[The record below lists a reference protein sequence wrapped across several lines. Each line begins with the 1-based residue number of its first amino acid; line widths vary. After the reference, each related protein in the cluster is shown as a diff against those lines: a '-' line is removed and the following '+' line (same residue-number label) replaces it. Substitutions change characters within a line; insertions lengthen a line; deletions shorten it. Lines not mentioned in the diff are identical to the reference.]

1 MQADPMCSEYNNKQI
16 RQQSLEPRCWPW
28 PRHQNPSIPP
38 GFVHCH
44 VVQTAVSN
52 KNIFEGRADVDH
64 GSEAQGGC
72 QNAQVLLSRGTYDGA
87 GVDVWAAGVVLFQ
100 MLTGRLPF
108 CHDARASGCLD
119 HAMMQRIIKGQCV
132 TPHVVHLHRAL
143 PRSSVFLS

>member
-1 MQADPMCSEYNNKQI
+1 M
-16 RQQSLEPRCWPW
+16 
-28 PRHQNPSIPP
+28 
-38 GFVHCH
+38 
-44 VVQTAVSN
+44 
-52 KNIFEGRADVDH
+52 DH

-143 PRSSVFLS
+143 PRSCVFLS